1 MFLQPK
7 YLRNSI
13 FIIALFVLKIG
24 ICQQKDSL
32 FIGEYRKGKNLYASC
47 YLIDNTNYK
56 IHFSDVLNNNNIV
69 FFSLN
74 KDEFLDLYNDI
85 NNGLTLKPQFDIIK
99 KYFNGTLTIH
109 FSKSN
114 FQFMWYQNKKLSV
127 SPFINKKKLILF
139 LGKINK

>member
-13 FIIALFVLKIG
+13 FIITLFVLKIG
-24 ICQQKDSL
+24 VSQLKDST
-32 FIGEYRKGKNLYASC
+32 FIGEYKKGKNLYASC
-47 YLIDNTNYK
+47 YLIDKTNYK
-56 IHFSDVLNNNNIV
+56 IHFSDVLNDNDIV

-74 KDEFLDLYNDI
+74 TDEFLELYNDI

-99 KYFNGTLTIH
+99 KYVNGTLTIH